1 MSSVHLQRLREGCL
15 RPDPS
20 YKKNKANRI
29 RFVLVPTNQPQPAAS
44 MAFLVMSKNQIKRV
58 PDKIGLCSPP
68 PPPACRTSIPASSP
82 LQWLPAPMLITWVFL
97 QFPQR
102 HACVLSRS
110 VISDSFATP
119 WTVSPPV
126 SSVHGIS

>member
-68 PPPACRTSIPASSP
+68 PTSCMSH
-82 LQWLPAPMLITWVFL
+82 LY
-97 QFPQR
+97 
-102 HACVLSRS
+102 SR
-110 VISDSFATP
+110 IL
-119 WTVSPPV
+119 SPPMAPRPHADHLGFLAV
-126 SSVHGIS
+126 SSEARMCAQSLSHI